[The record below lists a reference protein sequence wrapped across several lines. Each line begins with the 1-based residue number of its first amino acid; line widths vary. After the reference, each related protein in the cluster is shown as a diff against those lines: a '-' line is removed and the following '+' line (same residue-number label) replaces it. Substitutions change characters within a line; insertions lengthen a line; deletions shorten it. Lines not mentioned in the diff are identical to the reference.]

1 MDEPNLQLMSP
12 EVGQLDLAQLRL
24 TQLWLRLLWRVLI
37 WPLQRQPPIL
47 HVRQLLL
54 MVGHLHKGR
63 LCRGD
68 KVVVTRRAQVQY
80 NIAIRHV
87 CFRWGHH
94 LLSCYVNENNL
105 D

>member
-1 MDEPNLQLMSP
+1 M
-12 EVGQLDLAQLRL
+12 
-24 TQLWLRLLWRVLI
+24 
-37 WPLQRQPPIL
+37 
-47 HVRQLLL
+47 
-54 MVGHLHKGR
+54 
-63 LCRGD
+63 
-68 KVVVTRRAQVQY
+68 VQY